1 MKRLSALI
9 FATSLSAWSLA
20 QEAATTLVGTKP
32 DIVVNQPTQPQ
43 PVVNGFQF
51 VQMIVALVVVLGLL
65 KFVLPRIV
73 GKVGKGLHTGLNS
86 SIRVEESASFAAGQ
100 LHIVSARGK
109 SILIAVTPQGVTTL
123 ADLTEE
129 PTAAKQPEEPAFFEL
144 IDQAKAEP
152 EDVLRDRAVVE
163 TFEGEEEEEA
173 GETVDLT
180 SLLQA
185 ARQKL
190 EAQEAT
196 PKPATGSATRQAAS
210 KAYGNAPAPK
220 NASDEISPEELKKR
234 LDRLSKLIG

>member
-20 QEAATTLVGTKP
+20 QEAATTLAGTKP

-129 PTAAKQPEEPAFFEL
+129 PTAAKPEEPAFFEL

-152 EDVLRDRAVVE
+152 EEVLRDRAVVE

-210 KAYGNAPAPK
+210 KAYGNAPAQK